1 MTIARCFLF
10 VWFFLPLYSYWLFP
24 FALPQLQSQGG
35 SNKSFHFKFWGSGL
49 KAADSPVLLLRITV
63 INLTVV
69 STVQNPPRA
78 FKPWDLP
85 LGVYK
90 SSTTANSWL
99 PDPKWGAV
107 TPHFIHGKSEMLQ
120 NSSTLFALKT
130 LPHTYFVRE
139 LSSFSQQQPRN
150 PYCLLQLRYQRI
162 RMIKNGS
169 HSKVQFNTC
178 QISSFPIAF
187 SSAKEPMAWLD
198 RKDVAKGLHILRN
211 NASTEKSIMP
221 PNNIKQVAKLYLS
234 SRNTSI
240 FYSSWSV
247 KG

>member
-24 FALPQLQSQGG
+24 FALPQLQSRGG

-107 TPHFIHGKSEMLQ
+107 TPRFIHGKSEMLQ

-130 LPHTYFVRE
+130 LPHTHT
-139 LSSFSQQQPRN
+139 LSGN
-150 PYCLLQLRYQRI
+150 CLALVNSNQETL
-162 RMIKNGS
+162 
-169 HSKVQFNTC
+169 TAC
-178 QISSFPIAF
+178 F
-187 SSAKEPMAWLD
+187 SSGTRGLEWL
-198 RKDVAKGLHILRN
+198 RTEVIQRCSSILV
-211 NASTEKSIMP
+211 KSVVS
-221 PNNIKQVAKLYLS
+221 Q
-234 SRNTSI
+234 
-240 FYSSWSV
+240 
-247 KG
+247 